1 MSLLIN
7 GRQIANT
14 IKNELKDIIIKHS
27 LNPGLGIILVG
38 NRPDSQVY
46 VRMKKKACEKIGI
59 TNFDINLDESVSQ
72 TDIINE
78 IEKMNQNS
86 NIHGILVQLP
96 LPKHINER
104 EVLNCVSLNKD
115 VDGFHS
121 TNIGKLALKELDDI
135 QVPCTPDGC
144 LELLKRYNIQIE
156 GKHAVII
163 GRSNIVGMPLS
174 LLLLHNNATITICHS
189 RTQNLKEITQKADI
203 LICAFG
209 SPMKITSEYVKEDC
223 VIIDIGINQ
232 IDDSTRKRGYRLVG
246 DVDFEDVKDKVKAIT
261 PVPGGVGPMT
271 IAMLLKH
278 TTERCIKSI
287 L

>member
-1 MSLLIN
+1 MALLIN

-14 IKNELKDIIIKHS
+14 IKNELKNIITNKKIT
-27 LNPGLGIILVG
+27 PGLGIILVG
-38 NRPDSQVY
+38 DRPDSQVY

-59 TNFDINLDESVSQ
+59 RNFDIHLNDDISQ
-72 TDIINE
+72 TEIITE
-78 IEKMNQNS
+78 INKMNN
-86 NIHGILVQLP
+86 NKDIHGILVQLP

-104 EVLNCVSLNKD
+104 EVLNCVSLKKD

-174 LLLLHNNATITICHS
+174 LLLLHNNATVTICHS
-189 RTQNLKEITQKADI
+189 RTQNLKEITNKADI

-209 SPMKITSEYVKEDC
+209 SPQKITSEYVKEDC
-223 VIIDIGINQ
+223 VIIDVGINQ

-246 DVDFEDVKDKVKAIT
+246 DADFDNLKDKVKAIT

-278 TTERCIKSI
+278 TVERCISNNE
-287 L
+287 

>member
-1 MSLLIN
+1 
-7 GRQIANT
+7 
-14 IKNELKDIIIKHS
+14 
-27 LNPGLGIILVG
+27 
-38 NRPDSQVY
+38 
-46 VRMKKKACEKIGI
+46 MKKKACEKIGI
-59 TNFDINLDESVSQ
+59 RNFDIKLDENVSQ
-72 TDIINE
+72 IEIINVIE
-78 IEKMNQNS
+78 IMNQNS

-174 LLLLHNNATITICHS
+174 LLLLHYNATVTICHS
-189 RTQNLKEITQKADI
+189 RTQNLKEITRKADI
-203 LICAFG
+203 LVCAFG

-278 TTERCIKSI
+278 TTERCLK
-287 L
+287 LKL